1 MVRELDRPADAAA
14 LAAFRESHGGDV
26 VTPSDPGYDAA
37 RVVWNGIIDRRP
49 ALIARCTGAADVIN
63 AVRFAREQD
72 LIIAV
77 RAGGHSVGG
86 FSTCDAGI
94 VLDLSPMRGA
104 RVDPQARTA
113 RVNGGALSGD
123 LDHESQAFGLACPVG
138 YVSHTGVAG
147 LSLGGGMGRLQRKHG
162 LTVDNLI
169 SVDMVTAAGQLIHAS
184 EEENLELFWGLR
196 GAGANF
202 GVVTSFEF
210 RLHPVGPMVTN
221 GLVAHPIERAHEV
234 VALFRDY
241 SVTAPDEAMVTI
253 GFLLGPGGAGLPDEL
268 VGRPIVLIAATH
280 CGSSEA
286 AERDLKPLR
295 GLDPL
300 LDTFTS
306 KNFIALQT
314 ANDEE
319 MRWGRRFYMKGAYI
333 DTLSDELV
341 DICMEQIA
349 KSSEG
354 CSIPIWAQ
362 GGAVG
367 RVPNDAMAF
376 TGRDAAF
383 WSGTE
388 AYWEDP
394 AFDDAY
400 IGWGRSAMDA
410 IKPLTTAGHYV
421 NDLVESGEDLVRFAY
436 GAEKYERLRALKR
449 TYDPDNVFRMN
460 QNIVP

>member
-1 MVRELDRPADAAA
+1 M
-14 LAAFRESHGGDV
+14 
-26 VTPSDPGYDAA
+26 
-37 RVVWNGIIDRRP
+37 
-49 ALIARCTGAADVIN
+49 
-63 AVRFAREQD
+63 
-72 LIIAV
+72 
-77 RAGGHSVGG
+77 
-86 FSTCDAGI
+86 
-94 VLDLSPMRGA
+94 
-104 RVDPQARTA
+104 DPQARTA
-113 RVNGGALSGD
+113 LVNGGALSGY
-123 LDHESQAFGLACPVG
+123 LDHESQAFGLVCPVG
-138 YVSHTGVAG
+138 YVSHTRVAG

-184 EEENLELFWGLR
+184 EEENPELFWGLR

-221 GLVAHPIERAHEV
+221 GLVAHPIERAHEI

-241 SVTAPDEAMVTI
+241 SATAPDEAMVTM
-253 GFLLGPGGAGLPDEL
+253 GFQLGPGGAGLPDEL

-295 GLDPL
+295 GFDPL

-306 KNFIALQT
+306 QSFIALQA

-333 DTLSDELV
+333 DTLSDEFM
-341 DICMEQIA
+341 DICEEQIA

-383 WSGTE
+383 WIGTE

-394 AFDDAY
+394 ALDDAY
-400 IGWGRSAMDA
+400 IGWARSAMDA

-421 NDLVESGEDLVRFAY
+421 NDLVESGEDLIRFAY
-436 GAEKYERLRALKR
+436 GADKYERLRALKR

-460 QNIVP
+460 QNIEP